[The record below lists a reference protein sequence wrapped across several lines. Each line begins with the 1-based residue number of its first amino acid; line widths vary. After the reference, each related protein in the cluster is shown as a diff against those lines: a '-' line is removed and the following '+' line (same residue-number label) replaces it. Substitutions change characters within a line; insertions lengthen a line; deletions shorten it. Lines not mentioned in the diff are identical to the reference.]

1 MERPLKGEGSEMDN
15 CLNRKETAPLESC
28 LTSKESR
35 AVRRG
40 AVGKVPA
47 KVTRWRPTL
56 LPVRFGRG
64 RLDSLATKG
73 LAAYLI
79 ARLGSHA
86 EPPEPWPSLGVWQE
100 FATKS
105 AVAALKS
112 VMATFRRSRPWS
124 FGDLS
129 EIIESWRRCVRRCL
143 AIANRLHFRRQ
154 RGDAGDHPRPHVD

>member
-1 MERPLKGEGSEMDN
+1 MDDY
-15 CLNRKETAPLESC
+15 LIRVDVAALESC

-47 KVTRWRPTL
+47 QVTRRPPTL

-79 ARLGSHA
+79 A
-86 EPPEPWPSLGVWQE
+86 
-100 FATKS
+100 T
-105 AVAALKS
+105 ALE
-112 VMATFRRSRPWS
+112 R
-124 FGDLS
+124 
-129 EIIESWRRCVRRCL
+129 
-143 AIANRLHFRRQ
+143 
-154 RGDAGDHPRPHVD
+154 